1 MLQSLSWRINLFP
14 KVLEDPNFSLSR
26 KHKFIGKVYSK
37 CEKLILS
44 MKKLFALSFMILH
57 FDCFTM
63 ALSTAFFGY
72 DILAH
77 ELNTNDVLLFVGGIS
92 YATIAGTTI
101 FLIIFYLSK
110 FKDHKNSLM
119 LSLNNL
125 RRKNLKLNK
134 IIQLSIY
141 QLDCVPTELSCGL
154 FVFEIPHIF
163 IMISSFFSYLIV
175 TIQFD
180 FMSSDFIN
188 EIAGKE

>member
-14 KVLEDPNFSLSR
+14 KVLKDPNFLLSR
-26 KHKFIGKVYSK
+26 KQKFIGKFYSK

-44 MKKLFALSFMILH
+44 MKKLFALSFMILL

-72 DILAH
+72 DIHAH

-92 YATIAGTTI
+92 YATIAGTTG
-101 FLIIFYLSK
+101 FLIIFHLSK
-110 FKDHKNSLM
+110 FKNHKNSLM
-119 LSLNNL
+119 MSLNSL
-125 RRKNLKLNK
+125 RRNNLKLNK
-134 IIQLSIY
+134 MIQLSIY

-154 FVFEIPHIF
+154 FVFKIPHIF
-163 IMISSFFSYLIV
+163 VMISSFFSYLIV